1 MTTFQSMIWS
11 SVGKKVMTGLTG
23 LMLIGFVTAHLVGNL
38 TLFIPDEGHAFN
50 EYGHF
55 LETAIHGWLI
65 YAFEAGLIAIFAVH
79 MISAVAVAWMDK
91 VKARPKGYA
100 VVKNAGGK
108 SRKSLNSR
116 SMIITGII
124 LILFV
129 ILHVNMFKFTDHPMV
144 SYETGHAV
152 AVTAVAEGA
161 DAHDAGIKDLY
172 AVVVE
177 AFHKLPIML
186 GYVFV
191 MILLGMHLRHG
202 FWSAF
207 QSLGWNTD
215 RHMDLLQFGARVV
228 SVLLAV
234 GFLALP
240 LYIYFFVDMPV
251 RGGH

>member
-1 MTTFQSMIWS
+1 MTTFRSIIWS

-38 TLFIPDEGHAFN
+38 TLFIPDAGHAFN

-55 LETAIHGWLI
+55 LESAIHGWLI
-65 YAFEAGLIAIFAVH
+65 IAFEVGLITIFAIH
-79 MISAVAVAWMDK
+79 MISAVAVAVTDK

-116 SMIITGII
+116 SMIITGIV

-129 ILHVNMFKFTDHPMV
+129 VLHVKMFKFTDHPMV

-152 AVTAVAEGA
+152 AVTAVAEGV
-161 DAHDAGIKDLY
+161 DAHDAGIKDLF

-177 AFHKLPIML
+177 AFKNPVIA
-186 GYVFV
+186 GAYVLV

-207 QSLGWNTD
+207 QSMGWNTD
-215 RHMDLLQFGARVV
+215 RHMELLQFGARVV

-234 GFLALP
+234 GFLILP